1 MLRQHAF
8 KMKESFLNPE
18 EILNDFELSPNMV
31 AAEFGCGSGGFA
43 VPLAKKLDEGL
54 VYAIDIQESPLS
66 ALKSRTLVENM
77 TNVRIIR
84 SDLEKPKGSTLFPDS
99 LDLVFI
105 PNVLFQIKDKSAI
118 ISEAERVLKSK
129 GKLVVIDW
137 LLKAS
142 QGPEKGRISPEE
154 VKKITEDAGFKL
166 EKEFEAGKYHYGLVF
181 VKP

>member
-1 MLRQHAF
+1 MN
-8 KMKESFLNPE
+8 KSFLNPE
-18 EILNDFELSPNMV
+18 EILDDFELSSDMV

-54 VYAIDIQESPLS
+54 VYAIDIQESSLS
-66 ALKSRTLVENM
+66 ALKSRTLVENV
-77 TNVRIIR
+77 TNIRIIR
-84 SDLEKPKGSTLFPDS
+84 SDLEKSKGSTLSSDS

-137 LLKAS
+137 LVAAS
-142 QGPEKGRISPEE
+142 QGPEKGRVSPEE
-154 VKKITEDAGFKL
+154 VKDIAEKIGFKL

>member
-1 MLRQHAF
+1 
-8 KMKESFLNPE
+8 MKQSFLNPE
-18 EILNDFELSPNMV
+18 EILDDFELSPNIV

-43 VPLAKKLDEGL
+43 IPLAKRLDQGL

-66 ALKSRTLVENM
+66 ALKSQALLENIV
-77 TNVRIIR
+77 NIKIIR
-84 SDLEKPKGSTLFPDS
+84 SDLEKPKGSTLIPDS

-105 PNVLFQIKDKSAI
+105 PNVLFQIEDKSAI
-118 ISEAERVLKSK
+118 ISEAERVLKNK

-142 QGPEKGRISPEE
+142 QGPEKGRVSPAE
-154 VKKITEDAGFKL
+154 VKKMTEDAGFKL